1 MTLLRRELQTYTN
14 ACEQLLSDDLRPELT
29 EEELDLV
36 IHYANEL
43 FDKFDQRRHGGDNL
57 YATLF

>member
-1 MTLLRRELQTYTN
+1 MTLLRRELQTYTS
-14 ACEQLLSDDLRPELT
+14 ACEQLLADDLPDLSD
-29 EEELDLV
+29 EELDLI

-43 FDKFDQRRHGGDNL
+43 FEKFDQKRNGGHNL